1 MILVKKFLS
10 ALAVLFLISSS
21 ALALSDSEYKELM
34 KDSSFADSEKEL
46 AKVWAEA
53 KKLPAKFFEH
63 LQKEQR
69 EWVSHGRDERAESLM
84 KADKTLSRSEA
95 YAQETGS
102 RVEAI
107 NSAIDAASLTPEKL
121 SDGFFICND
130 NGKYIELSI
139 TLEDGNLTA
148 EFTGNDGKLI
158 WKSDGK
164 ISENVLTLSGEKGSA
179 SITFWN
185 MSYPVVAGDKGLKG
199 NGVNVDGQYHE
210 RVTAF

>member
-1 MILVKKFLS
+1 MKKFLS
-10 ALAVLFLISSS
+10 SLALLLLISSN
-21 ALALSDSEYKELM
+21 AFALSDSEYKEML

-46 AKVWAEA
+46 AKVWAET

-69 EWVSHGRDERAESLM
+69 EWVSHGRDKRAESLM
-84 KADKTLSRSEA
+84 KADKTLSRAQA

-107 NSAIDAASLTPEKL
+107 NSAIDAANLTAEKL
-121 SDGFFICND
+121 SDGFFINND

-139 TLEDGNLTA
+139 TLEGGNLTA
-148 EFTGNDGKLI
+148 EFTGKNGNSI
-158 WKSDGK
+158 WKADGK
-164 ISENVLTLSGEKGSA
+164 ISGNVLTLSGEKGSA

-185 MSYPVVAGDKGLKG
+185 MSYPVVAGDKSLKG
-199 NGVNVDGQYHE
+199 NGVNVDGKYHE

>member
-1 MILVKKFLS
+1 MKKFLS
-10 ALAVLFLISSS
+10 SLALLLLISSN
-21 ALALSDSEYKELM
+21 AFALSDSEYKEML

-46 AKVWAEA
+46 AKVWAET

-69 EWVSHGRDERAESLM
+69 EWVSHGRDKRAESLM
-84 KADKTLSRSEA
+84 KADKTLSRAQA

-107 NSAIDAASLTPEKL
+107 NSAIDAANLTAEKL
-121 SDGFFICND
+121 SDGFFINND

-139 TLEDGNLTA
+139 TLEGGNLTA
-148 EFTGNDGKLI
+148 EFTGKNGNSI
-158 WKSDGK
+158 WKADGK
-164 ISENVLTLSGEKGSA
+164 ISGNVLTLSGEKGSA

-185 MSYPVVAGDKGLKG
+185 MSYPVVAGDKSLKG

>member
-1 MILVKKFLS
+1 MKKFLS
-10 ALAVLFLISSS
+10 SLALLLLISSN
-21 ALALSDSEYKELM
+21 AFALSDSEYKEML

-69 EWVSHGRDERAESLM
+69 EWVSHGRDKRAESLM
-84 KADKTLSRSEA
+84 KADKTLSRAQA

-107 NSAIDAASLTPEKL
+107 NSAIDAANLTAEKL
-121 SDGFFICND
+121 SDGFFINND

-139 TLEDGNLTA
+139 TLEGGNLTA
-148 EFTGNDGKLI
+148 EFTGKNGNSI
-158 WKSDGK
+158 WKADGK
-164 ISENVLTLSGEKGSA
+164 ISGNVLTLSGEKGSA

-185 MSYPVVAGDKGLKG
+185 MSYPLVVCDKSLKDS
-199 NGVNVDGQYHE
+199 GVNVDGNYHE

>member
-1 MILVKKFLS
+1 MKKFLS
-10 ALAVLFLISSS
+10 SLALLLLISSN
-21 ALALSDSEYKELM
+21 AFALSDSEYKEML

-46 AKVWAEA
+46 AKVWAET

-69 EWVSHGRDERAESLM
+69 EWVSHGRDKRAESLM
-84 KADKTLSRSEA
+84 KADKTLSRAQA

-107 NSAIDAASLTPEKL
+107 NSAIDAANLTAEKL
-121 SDGFFICND
+121 SDGFFINND

-139 TLEDGNLTA
+139 TLEGGNLTA
-148 EFTGNDGKLI
+148 EFTGKNGNSI
-158 WKSDGK
+158 WKADGK
-164 ISENVLTLSGEKGSA
+164 ISGNVLTLSGEKGSA

-185 MSYPVVAGDKGLKG
+185 MSYPVVVGDKSLKDS
-199 NGVNVDGQYHE
+199 GVNVDGKYHE